1 MSDTV
6 YPVILIIG
14 VLLLSGLLL
23 GALMLRIGL
32 PLVVGYVLAG
42 ICFSPGLLGG
52 VFDIQVVEWSGDLT
66 TIALGIIAY
75 IIGGSVTIP
84 QLRRMGRLILSAAVG
99 ESLGAVLL
107 VFLAVFMLNPE
118 INGVPGWKL
127 ALVLG
132 ALAASTA
139 PAATVAVL
147 HQYRAKGPLTTVLL
161 GAVALD
167 DALGIIIFSL
177 AMVIVVDQSMTEG
190 IGVALWE
197 IAGAILW
204 GGAMGFVLA
213 WVGRQVKTDG
223 LRLSLIIA
231 AILVVVG
238 LAQLWQLA
246 YLLAAITLGF
256 SARYFLRTG
265 GDRLLSPVEFIEELV
280 FLIFFTLAGA
290 HFQISVFYEHLD
302 LILIYFFA
310 RLLGKMLGAGVGAK
324 VAGAPPQVVRW
335 LGWGLMP
342 QAGIAI
348 GLALLI
354 GQASGSAEL
363 STVIVNVILATT
375 LLYELTGPLALRY
388 ALFKA
393 NELGEKR

>member
-1 MSDTV
+1 M
-6 YPVILIIG
+6 
-14 VLLLSGLLL
+14 
-23 GALMLRIGL
+23 
-32 PLVVGYVLAG
+32 
-42 ICFSPGLLGG
+42 
-52 VFDIQVVEWSGDLT
+52 
-66 TIALGIIAY
+66 
-75 IIGGSVTIP
+75 
-84 QLRRMGRLILSAAVG
+84 
-99 ESLGAVLL
+99 
-107 VFLAVFMLNPE
+107 
-118 INGVPGWKL
+118 
-127 ALVLG
+127 
-132 ALAASTA
+132 
-139 PAATVAVL
+139 AVL
-147 HQYRAKGPLTTVLL
+147 HQYRAKGPLTTVIL

-177 AMVIVVDQSMTEG
+177 VMVIAVGQSVADG
-190 IGVALWE
+190 IGTALWE
-197 IAGAILW
+197 ISGAILW
-204 GGAMGFVLA
+204 GGAMGFLLA

-246 YLLAAITLGF
+246 YLLAAMMLGF

-265 GDRLLSPVEFIEELV
+265 GDRLFSPVEFIEELV

-302 LILIYFFA
+302 LILVYFFA
-310 RLLGKMLGAGVGAK
+310 RMFGKFLGAGVGAK
-324 VAGAPPQVVRW
+324 AAGAPPQVVRW

-354 GQASGSAEL
+354 GQGSGSAEL

-375 LLYELTGPLALRY
+375 LLYELTGPVAVRY
-388 ALFKA
+388 ALYKA
-393 NELGEKR
+393 NELGEKRWEKRR